1 MGTLQNYN
9 RRWTTPWSL
18 ANELASLF
26 GPVAEAGTDSEYTAW
41 SPSVDVAED
50 KESFRIHAELP
61 GLKKDDVKISVKD
74 NILMLRGEKK
84 FADEK
89 KKDNYYRIE
98 RSYGMFARQFTLP
111 RGVDTNKIAAKMEDG
126 VLEVMIPKLPEAQEK
141 EVAIEVH

>member
-18 ANELASLF
+18 ANELASFF
-26 GPVAEAGTDSEYTAW
+26 GPVAEAGTDGEYAAW

-61 GLKKDDVKISVKD
+61 GLKKDDVKISIKD
-74 NILMLRGEKK
+74 NILTLRGEKK

-111 RGVDTNKIAAKMEDG
+111 RGVDANKIAAKMEDG